1 MMAEQ
6 APSSLQSE
14 LTENMKTAMRS
25 GDKKRLSIVRLILAE
40 IQQKEVDTR
49 QTLDNNALVKLLN
62 KMSKQRRE
70 SMEQYK
76 NAERQDLFDQ
86 ENYELSVISEYLP
99 ESLSQEEI
107 EKIVIDAI
115 GATSASSMKDM
126 GKIMS
131 HIKSNVTGNL
141 DMSIVS
147 TLVKNKLL

>member
-1 MMAEQ
+1 MAEQ
-6 APSSLQSE
+6 APSPLQSE

-25 GDKKRLSIVRLILAE
+25 GDKKRLAIIRLILAE

-49 QTLDNNALVKLLN
+49 QALDDKVIMKLLN
-62 KMSKQRRE
+62 KMLKQRRE

-76 NAERQDLFDQ
+76 KAERHDLFDQ
-86 ENYELSVISEYLP
+86 ENYEFGVISEYLP
-99 ESLSQEEI
+99 ESLSEEEI

-115 GATSASSMKDM
+115 ETTSASSMKDM

-131 HIKSNVTGNL
+131 YIKSNVKDNI
-141 DMSIVS
+141 DMAVVS

>member
-1 MMAEQ
+1 
-6 APSSLQSE
+6 
-14 LTENMKTAMRS
+14 MKTAMRS

-107 EKIVIDAI
+107 EKIVMDAI
-115 GATSASSMKDM
+115 ETTSASSIKDM

-141 DMSIVS
+141 DMAIVS

>member
-1 MMAEQ
+1 
-6 APSSLQSE
+6 
-14 LTENMKTAMRS
+14 MKTAMRS